1 LSARSHRT
9 YGLTATLLK
18 NRLFEGYCI
27 FGVIRPGIFT
37 TQKAFHEDYCFVEL
51 KKIGKARVPII
62 KGYKN
67 LDKFRERIDPYFLG
81 RKKHMVA
88 SELPTLTTR
97 EIVCELSAA
106 EDTKYEEALNGILEL
121 GDGEVKVY
129 EENKALVSL
138 IYCQQV
144 VNSLSMLKFKA
155 GDHVGEDTMDF
166 DFDPK
171 SHKIGELGA
180 KEQALV
186 DLLTGELEDEKIVV
200 YTRFES
206 LVGRLQAI
214 LKKEGIKSTRITGK
228 ETDTVRR
235 ANQKVFQ
242 DLDSDTKVIF
252 ITDAGSEAINL
263 QSAIGMIFFDAPWS
277 WGAYIQILGRMIRIG
292 SPHKGVL
299 AFHLITERPKAD
311 DDRKTID
318 HHVLTLLR
326 RKKGLIDKV
335 LGEGAVGALTFDKSG
350 TDLQDLIRV
359 MQGRSNGV

>member
-1 LSARSHRT
+1 
-9 YGLTATLLK
+9 LTATVLK

-37 TQKAFHEDYCFVEL
+37 TQKAFHEDFCFVEL
-51 KKIGKARVPII
+51 KKVGKARVPII

-67 LDKFRERIDPYFLG
+67 LDKFREKIDPYFLG

-97 EIVCELSAA
+97 EIVCELSLA

-129 EENKALVSL
+129 EDHKALVSL
-138 IYCQQV
+138 GYCQQV
-144 VNSLSMLKFKA
+144 VNSLSMLKFKE
-155 GDHVGEDTMDF
+155 GDHVGDGTIDF

-186 DLLTGELEDEKIVV
+186 DLLTGELEDEKIIV

-228 ETDTVRR
+228 ESDTTRR
-235 ANQKVFQ
+235 TNQKVFQ
-242 DLDSDTKVIF
+242 DPDSDTKVIF

-263 QSAIGMIFFDAPWS
+263 QAAIGMIFFDAPWS

-299 AFHLITERPKAD
+299 AFHLITERPKPEK

-326 RKKGLIDKV
+326 KKKGLIDKV

-350 TDLQDLIRV
+350 TDLQDLVRA
-359 MQGRSNGV
+359 MQSRQSDGV